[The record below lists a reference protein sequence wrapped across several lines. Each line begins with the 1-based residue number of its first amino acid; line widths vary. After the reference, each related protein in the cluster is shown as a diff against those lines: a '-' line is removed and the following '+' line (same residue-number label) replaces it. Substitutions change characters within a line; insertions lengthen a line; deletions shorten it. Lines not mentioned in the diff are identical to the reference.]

1 MEVEGA
7 GRVLDL
13 VSDWWVDGKSLP
25 RDMTSRQQAPLW
37 ALLRERT
44 VCLNRLLFAKKQK
57 DD

>member
-25 RDMTSRQQAPLW
+25 RDMTSRQQAPL
-37 ALLRERT
+37 LRERT